1 MARHSIRLGGIC
13 VVMMGTVTAPAHAQA
28 LDDKYWVEVGAYWPS
43 VSSHV
48 RVAPASN
55 PDGGTNIDLESDLKQ
70 TNQFHLGRPVLVMAL
85 IMCVAG
91 IALFAAIATRAV

>member
-1 MARHSIRLGGIC
+1 MAIPRARSISAC
-13 VVMMGTVTAPAHAQA
+13 SSPAWAR
-28 LDDKYWVEVGAYWPS
+28 WPS
-43 VSSHV
+43 CLAHGVT
-48 RVAPASN
+48 
-55 PDGGTNIDLESDLKQ
+55 GMTLSDLKQ

>member
-55 PDGGTNIDLESDLKQ
+55 PDGGTNIDLESMVVSPLFMQKKIESSVTGARQ
-70 TNQFHLGRPVLVMAL
+70 LRLAPQMKSIRPM
-85 IMCVAG
+85 
-91 IALFAAIATRAV
+91 RQ

>member
-1 MARHSIRLGGIC
+1 MLSFGFTIYKFLDAATEKTGHGDSQSPQHIGLFLAG
-13 VVMMGTVTAPAHAQA
+13 MGTLAILLGTWG
-28 LDDKYWVEVGAYWPS
+28 YWM
-43 VSSHV
+43 
-48 RVAPASN
+48 
-55 PDGGTNIDLESDLKQ
+55 TLSDLKQ